1 MDASDTQEPQRGRIS
16 RRTFVAG
23 VGLGAVGA
31 AIAACVPGGSNP
43 TTAPASPTAGTTSAP
58 VEPSAAASGLP
69 DLTGQTGVLWGL
81 KYDPHIRAYERMV
94 TAFNAKTGA
103 KMTVEPIDPDLA
115 PKFVAALAA
124 GTQPDV
130 MCYYAPVMQ
139 GLLIQQVC
147 MPITASVYE
156 ANGVDPDTD
165 FIADSMGGWR
175 YKGEI
180 YGVPVESNAVGHI
193 VNVPVDEVEALGTD
207 AVNAYPPTNG
217 ETYFESYESMW
228 ELAKLLQKEEG
239 GVVTRWGI
247 SSKPFELEGILG
259 IMRSLGTRW
268 WDEDT
273 KTFNMDSEAG
283 IKAIELLTETPV
295 KLGIETELDQGAV
308 DAALAGKVAL
318 SRGQGVDVESA
329 EDLGYKFELAGAPRV
344 VPGEDPLFVGG
355 GGWGFLAPK
364 EAKNPELSIAFLR
377 FVATHDGQLEFAK
390 IYKGLL
396 QYAWAGFAD
405 DTSRFEDPS
414 PDNAIVRASQWYT
427 KLNSRVEYL
436 GNDFGYFLE
445 CQNAAGAVCSEVR
458 QGRMTAAQAAAEL
471 QTRLETQYA
480 QYLKDVEKYA

>member
-1 MDASDTQEPQRGRIS
+1 MDPNDAQEPAKGRIS

-31 AIAACVPGGSNP
+31 AIAACVPGGANP
-43 TTAPASPTAGTTSAP
+43 TTAPASPTDAASAA
-58 VEPSAAASGLP
+58 PSAAPSENTLP
-69 DLTGQTGVLWGL
+69 DLTGQAGVLWGL

-94 TAFNAKTGA
+94 AAFNAKTGA

-156 ANGVDPDTD
+156 ANGVDPDVD
-165 FIADSMGGWR
+165 FIGDSMGGWR
-175 YKGEI
+175 YEGEI
-180 YGVPVESNAVGHI
+180 FGVPVESNAVGHI

-207 AVNAYPPTNG
+207 AVNTYPPTSG

-228 ELAKLLQKEEG
+228 ELAKLLQKEDG
-239 GVVTRWGI
+239 GAVTRWGI

-259 IMRSLGTRW
+259 IMRSLGTDW
-268 WDEDT
+268 WDPAT
-273 KTFNMDSEAG
+273 KQFHIDNDAG
-283 IKAIELLTETPV
+283 IKAIQLLAETPV
-295 KLGIETELDQGAV
+295 KMGIETELDQGAI

-318 SRGQGVDVESA
+318 ARGQGVDVESA
-329 EDLGYKFELAGAPRV
+329 TELGYKYELAGAPKV

-364 EAKNPELSIAFLR
+364 AAKNPELSIAFLR
-377 FVATHDGQLEFAK
+377 FVATYEGQLEFAK
-390 IYKGLL
+390 IYNGLL

-405 DTSRFEDPS
+405 DMSRFADPS
-414 PDNAIVRASQWYT
+414 PDNAVVRASQWYT
-427 KLNSRVEYL
+427 KLNSRVAYL
-436 GNDFGYFLE
+436 GDGFGYFLE

-471 QTRLETQYA
+471 QTRLEAQYA
-480 QYLKDVEKYA
+480 QYVKDVAKYA